1 MDQPATLAPQTV
13 RVQLSSPIEINGAK
27 VGYLTMREPV
37 WDDIIAA
44 RRNRTADE
52 AERDVL
58 LFASL
63 TETPPEV
70 IRRLPLRDVK
80 RLQKAFDELSGE
92 DFLP

>member
-1 MDQPATLAPQTV
+1 MTATLTPQTSKIM
-13 RVQLSSPIEINGAK
+13 LSAPIDINGAK
-27 VGYLTMREPV
+27 VSYLIMREPV

-44 RRNRTADE
+44 RRNRAMDE

-63 TETPPEV
+63 TETPPDV

-80 RLQKAFDELSGE
+80 RLQKAFDELSGDGE
-92 DFLP
+92 DFLD

>member
-1 MDQPATLAPQTV
+1 MTTTTLTPQTLQV
-13 RVQLSSPIEINGAK
+13 TLSAPIEINGAK

-44 RRNRTADE
+44 RRNRAADE

-80 RLQKAFDELSGE
+80 RLQKAFEELSGE
-92 DFLP
+92 DFLG